1 MAIGW
6 IVGILLFCLMCFFI
20 IYGAIMWYK
29 GYDSLTYGRRSDEEA
44 VKYKKKISNGI
55 LSIVLGV
62 SCFFIFVC
70 VPFSFYTVDTGE
82 VAVIKNLGKVKDI
95 REAGTYFDF
104 WMTHSVT
111 KYDAKVQ
118 NVPIVTAAY
127 SSDAQT
133 MSIEMNLQYQ
143 IYSDKVM
150 EITKQY
156 GSLEALQTRVQS
168 VATERIKSVMSS
180 YKAMDIIAKRAEMP
194 ALAEE
199 AIRDAVDTDFHVQ
212 ITTVA
217 ITNIDFSDAFEKAVE
232 DKMIAEQAKLKADFE
247 NDTKLA
253 KAKANAEAKVLE
265 AEAEAKANELLQ
277 KTLTDKILHEMY
289 LDKWDGKLPQVVAG
303 EDTSMIL
310 PSYNTS
316 SENK

>member
-6 IVGILLFCLMCFFI
+6 IVGIVFFALI
-20 IYGAIMWYK
+20 VGGAVYGGIRTYQ
-29 GYDSLTYGRRSDEEA
+29 GYEKKSYGRDENAEITG
-44 VKYKKKISNGI
+44 KKWMKQGIALI
-55 LSIVLGV
+55 LSSVLLLV
-62 SCFFIFVC
+62 VFIC

-82 VAVIKNLGKVKDI
+82 VAVVKQLGVVKDV
-95 REAGTYFDF
+95 RQAGTYYDF
-104 WMTHSVT
+104 WMTNSIT

-118 NVPIVTAAY
+118 NVPISTAAY

-133 MSIEMNLQYQ
+133 MTIEMNLQYQ

-150 EITKQY
+150 EITKTY

-168 VATERIKSVMSS
+168 VATERIKSVMSG

-194 ALAEE
+194 ALAED
-199 AIRDAVDTDFHVQ
+199 AIRSAVDETFHVK

-232 DKMIAEQAKLKADFE
+232 EKMIAEQTKLKADYE
-247 NDTKLA
+247 NETKIAKAEADA
-253 KAKANAEAKVLE
+253 KAKILA

-277 KTLTDKILHEMY
+277 KTLTDKILQEMY
-289 LDKWDGKLPQVVAG
+289 IDKWDGKLPEVMTGEGAG
-303 EDTSMIL
+303 VMI
-310 PSYNTS
+310 PYN
-316 SENK
+316 SEEK

>member
-6 IVGILLFCLMCFFI
+6 IIGIIVFLLMA
-20 IYGAIMWYK
+20 GAAIFGGIQMYR
-29 GYDSLTYGRRSDEEA
+29 GYE
-44 VKYKKKISNGI
+44 KKQYSTDV
-55 LSIVLGV
+55 VLGKRWFKQGTLLV
-62 SCFFIFVC
+62 VLSVVLLFIFVT

-82 VAVIKNLGKVKDI
+82 VAVVKYLGKVKDV

-104 WMTHSVT
+104 WMTNNVT
-111 KYDAKVQ
+111 TYDAKVQ
-118 NVPIVTAAY
+118 NVPITTAAY

-133 MSIEMNLQYQ
+133 MTIEMNLQYQ

-156 GSLEALQTRVQS
+156 GSLEALQTRVAS

-194 ALAEE
+194 ALAAE
-199 AIRDAVDTDFHVQ
+199 AITNAVNEDFHVR

-232 DKMIAEQAKLKADFE
+232 DKMIAEQAKLKAEYE
-247 NDTKLA
+247 NERKIAKAEADA
-253 KAKANAEAKVLE
+253 KAKILA
-265 AEAEAKANELLQ
+265 AEAESKANELLQ
-277 KTLTDKILHEMY
+277 RTLTDKILEEMFI
-289 LDKWDGKLPQVVAG
+289 DKWDGKLPEVMSG
-303 EDTSMIL
+303 DNLSMIL
-310 PSYNTS
+310 PGLA
-316 SENK
+316 EKE

>member
-6 IVGILLFCLMCFFI
+6 ITGLIVFALMVVAVVCCATN
-20 IYGAIMWYK
+20 YTQCEY
-29 GYDSLTYGRRSDEEA
+29 TSDDEK
-44 VKYKKKISNGI
+44 VKKYKSKGTIYLI
-55 LSIVLGV
+55 AALVLLV
-62 SCFFIFVC
+62 TFVC
-70 VPFSFYTVDTGE
+70 IPFSFYTVDTGE
-82 VAVIKNLGKVKDI
+82 VAVVKQLGVVKDV
-95 REAGTYFDF
+95 RQAGTYFDF
-104 WMTHSVT
+104 WMTNSIT

-118 NVPIVTAAY
+118 NVPITTAAY

-143 IYSDKVM
+143 IYPDKVM
-150 EITKQY
+150 EITKTY

-180 YKAMDIIAKRAEMP
+180 HKAMDIIAKRAEMP

-199 AIRDAVDTDFHVQ
+199 AIRNAVDEDFHVK

-232 DKMIAEQAKLKADFE
+232 EKMIAEQAKLKADYE
-247 NDTKLA
+247 NETKIAKAEADA
-253 KAKANAEAKVLE
+253 KAKLLS

-277 KTLTDKILHEMY
+277 KTLTDKILQEMY
-289 LDKWDGKLPQVVAG
+289 IDKWDGKLPQVVAG
-303 EDTSMIL
+303 EDASLMI
-310 PSYNTS
+310 PSTIQ
-316 SENK
+316 